1 MFGASLIVLVVL
13 LLIDW
18 ALNWVLSNGRAVIM
32 TDTGPAT
39 APINDINTRGCVVQ
53 PATREVHTGFEL
65 KFELFQIKVDH

>member
-39 APINDINTRGCVVQ
+39 APINDINTRGLCG
-53 PATREVHTGFEL
+53 PACRQGGTHWV
-65 KFELFQIKVDH
+65 